1 MKRRF
6 DLEWMKEHQPLDDAS
21 GFIDRVLYARREQKD
36 AMVLAYAASH
46 GITSFNTFP
55 RMLFTSPEFESGK
68 TTAMDVA
75 MMLCQSGWMADPTS
89 YALRSKMSEPDRPTI
104 GLDEISIVFGAN
116 GMRGRGSPLYKPLV
130 EGYRKSAIFSMSVDR
145 TATDVSSYCFVV
157 MAGRNAAVPPDL
169 RSRCIIIQM
178 RPVPGRIELEDSLD
192 DGVRSDGDRVREQ
205 MHSWVR
211 MAAEQGD
218 LLNLYA
224 REARRLHPRLR
235 SRKLQVWGALFA
247 IARLAGGDWPKRCMN
262 AFTALALDASEKPV
276 LSAEDQVLF
285 DAGQYLSEPLGR
297 VEEKY
302 LLSADLLA
310 YLREQDEKL
319 YTTKTDAQMARLMSA
334 GLGRAS
340 VLTLPSRKT
349 VRGWHVVAVQANY
362 EALMA
367 ELEPDIEDEEADEFE
382 SFFDEDELPTT
393 ETTETTVRA
402 ADAA

>member
-6 DLEWMKEHQPLDDAS
+6 DLEWMQEHQPLDDAS

-46 GITSFNTFP
+46 GITAFNTFP
-55 RMLFTSPEFESGK
+55 RFLFTSPDFESGK
-68 TTAMDVA
+68 TTALDVA
-75 MMLCQSGWMADPTS
+75 MMLCQNGWLPDATS
-89 YALRSKMSEPDRPTI
+89 WALRAKMAEPDKPTLGI
-104 GLDEISIVFGAN
+104 DETSIIFGSNGL
-116 GMRGRGSPLYKPLV
+116 RGRGNPLYKPLV

-169 RSRCIIIQM
+169 RSRCIIVVM
-178 RPVPGRIELEDSLD
+178 RPVPGKIDLEDSLD
-192 DGVRSDGDRVREQ
+192 DGVRSDGDRIREQ
-205 MHSWVR
+205 LHSWVR

-235 SRKLQVWGALFA
+235 SRKLQVWGPLFA

-276 LSAEDQVLF
+276 LSAEDQVLY
-285 DAGQYLSEPLGR
+285 DAGQYLTDPATEPSA
-297 VEEKY
+297 Y
-302 LLSADLLA
+302 LLSAELLG
-310 YLREQDEKL
+310 YLRDQDERL
-319 YTTKTDAQMARLMSA
+319 YTSKTDAQMARLMSA

-340 VLTLPSRKT
+340 TLTLPSRKT
-349 VRGWHVVAVQANY
+349 AKGWHTRTITANY
-362 EALMA
+362 EALLV
-367 ELEPDIEDEEADEFE
+367 ELEPDIEEEEADEFE
-382 SFFDEDELPTT
+382 AFFETEEAEEDEFEELP
-393 ETTETTVRA
+393 EMREA
-402 ADAA
+402 G